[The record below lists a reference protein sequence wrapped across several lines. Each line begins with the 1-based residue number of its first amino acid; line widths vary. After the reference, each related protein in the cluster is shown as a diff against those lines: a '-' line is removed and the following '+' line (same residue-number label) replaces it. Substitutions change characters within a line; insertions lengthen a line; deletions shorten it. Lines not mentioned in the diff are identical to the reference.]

1 MTACTAAAVGSQEL
15 DERVPARANVFEI
28 DLDAFD
34 HNVGVIRRIV
44 GPDVALFAA
53 LKANAYGFG
62 TLEMA
67 RAAVAAGA
75 DGLAVVDL
83 RDAVAIRET
92 GLTVPLHLYGGML
105 ITPEVT
111 RYVSANDIM
120 PTVLSLDDARTLSA
134 HATRP
139 VRVFIKIEVGL
150 ERFGIAVDDVGAFA
164 GSIQAMPNIAV
175 YGLCTHL
182 HVPRRAAA
190 VAQPY
195 LDRQFTHFQ
204 QAIREVE
211 AICGPVAIKMAASSG
226 SLSLA
231 WTMNLNAVDPGHLLF
246 GLRPGGPETQPLDI
260 EPVIRS
266 LRSTMVHIHHVR
278 RSEFIDLAPFPV
290 RPGMRVGVL
299 PIGVVDGM
307 LSLHA
312 GAVLVHGVRCPV
324 LGVSLEHT
332 RIDVSEVAAKVG
344 DDAVI
349 IGAQG
354 GDAITIGD
362 VLAHHKLGI
371 PASVPLA
378 VQPTVPRRYLRRD
391 S

>member
-1 MTACTAAAVGSQEL
+1 MTARTAATEPQVVGNG
-15 DERVPARANVFEI
+15 VPGRANVFEI
-28 DLDAFD
+28 DLGAFD
-34 HNVGVIRRIV
+34 HNVGVIRQIV
-44 GPDVALFAA
+44 GPEVSLFAA

-83 RDAVAIRET
+83 RDAVAIREA
-92 GLTVPLHLYGGML
+92 GLIVPLHLYGGML
-105 ITPEVT
+105 ITPEVA
-111 RYVSANDIM
+111 RCVNDHDFM
-120 PTVLSLDDARTLSA
+120 PTVLTVSDARILSA
-134 HATRP
+134 HATGP
-139 VRVFIKIEVGL
+139 VRVFIKIELGL
-150 ERFGIAVDDVGAFA
+150 ERFGIAVDDVAAFV
-164 GSIQAMPNIAV
+164 GPIQGLPNIV
-175 YGLCTHL
+175 IHGLCTHL
-182 HVPRRAAA
+182 HVPRRPAEVVQA
-190 VAQPY
+190 Y
-195 LDRQFTHFQ
+195 LDRQFERFQ

-211 AICGPVAIKMAASSG
+211 AACGPLAIKMAASSG

-246 GLRPGGPETQPLDI
+246 GLKPGGPETQPLEI
-260 EPVIRS
+260 VPVMRR
-266 LRSTMVHIHHVR
+266 LRSTLVHIHHVR
-278 RSEFIDLAPFPV
+278 RTEFIDLAPFPV

-332 RIDVSEVAAKVG
+332 RIDVSAVDAKVG

-378 VQPTVPRRYLRRD
+378 VQPTVPRRYLRGVG
-391 S
+391 